1 MGAKMKIVKAENID
15 SGVVTEYLIPS
26 IKEAIQYSKRTWG
39 SQYDDVEKMEVHGGL
54 PMLWERK

>member
-1 MGAKMKIVKAENID
+1 MKIVKAENID